1 MFLREE
7 LKKKKKKNNLADI
20 HLKAKSSIW
29 DKAIEWKDNG
39 TWEIW
44 FRLKSVT
51 HSQPEHKF
59 FLYINTKQ

>member
-7 LKKKKKKNNLADI
+7 LKKKKKNNLADI

-51 HSQPEHKF
+51 HSQPENKF

>member
-29 DKAIEWKDNG
+29 DKAIE
-39 TWEIW
+39 
-44 FRLKSVT
+44 
-51 HSQPEHKF
+51 
-59 FLYINTKQ
+59 